1 MISITTIKQDF
12 QDRIAA
18 IGDEIKESRTVINN
32 CKEVIEESEQKIRTL
47 NAEHDNIMSVYKLL
61 NTKPSQENN
70 EQS

>member
-18 IGDEIKESRTVINN
+18 IDNEIKESRTVINN
-32 CKEVIEESEQKIRTL
+32 CKEVIAESEQKIRTL
-47 NAEHDNIMSVYKLL
+47 NGEHDNIMNIYKLL
-61 NTKPSQENN
+61 NAKPSQENN